1 MPFIYIKPTDR
12 SEKNDKM
19 ARMLFLPVLLI
30 ILALAAL
37 LVMRVKSM
45 FSLSKSRDITLSM
58 PSPFGGSVPEL
69 VENVLQSLKSLPSI
83 QYQSEI
89 IVNFQK
95 IFAYSRTGPADGYC
109 KATGKHGIIEV
120 FRKDDGILFKTVKSG
135 EKSIPGENPWM
146 DFWCGI
152 SPLEESLGLFK
163 ESGMKIMAGNV
174 GTFMERKYTEILV
187 ISHAMPHQS
196 NTAFDQCFST
206 MDKVFGKNLSGPGI
220 TIRNF
225 MVRLLV
231 NNLTFMPDHI
241 ETKFNIF
248 RGEDFVCDYLQNSR
262 LLY

>member
-1 MPFIYIKPTDR
+1 LPFIYIKPTDR
-12 SEKNDKM
+12 SENDKM

-45 FSLSKSRDITLSM
+45 FSLSRSKDITLSM
-58 PSPFGGSVPEL
+58 PSPFGGSVQEL
-69 VENVLQSLKSLPSI
+69 VVSVLQSLKSLPSI

-95 IFAYSRTGPADGYC
+95 IFTYSRTGPAEAYC
-109 KATGKHGIIEV
+109 KATGKHGIIELS
-120 FRKDDGILFKTVKSG
+120 RKDDGILVKTVKSG
-135 EKSIPGENPWM
+135 EKTIPGESPWT

-206 MDKVFGKNLSGPGI
+206 MDRVFGKNLSGPDI

-225 MVRLLV
+225 MVRILV

-248 RGEDFVCDYLQNSR
+248 RGEDFICDYLQNSR
-262 LLY
+262 LQY